1 MNGSYFALWL
11 LAVLS
16 TSLISNLEGVS
27 YRLDGSVLPSFYNLT
42 IFVEPGKTIYQ
53 GLVEITLKPQQE
65 NVRIIKLHQD
75 TLKITDIRI
84 NDIAGNIVDNI
95 LPEQLEYEEE
105 TQQFSVPLGTEL
117 LRNVDYILKF
127 SFEGTIRT
135 DMAGLFSASYVEEVT
150 NSTKWLALTQMQ
162 RLNAR
167 LVFPCFDEPSIKA
180 RFQLQIIRP
189 VGFNA
194 ISNTRLITTTPYV

>member
-42 IFVEPGKTIYQ
+42 LFVESDYQ
-53 GLVEITLKPQQE
+53 GLVEITLKTQQE

-75 TLKITDIRI
+75 TLKITDIRL
-84 NDIAGNIVDNI
+84 NDIAGNMVENI

-117 LRNVDYILKF
+117 LRNVDYILKIR
-127 SFEGTIRT
+127 FEGIIRT
-135 DMAGLFSASYVEEVT
+135 DMAGLFSASYVDELT
-150 NSTKWLALTQMQ
+150 NSTNWLALTQMQ

-180 RFQLQIIRP
+180 RFQLQIIRT
-189 VGFNA
+189 VGYNA
-194 ISNTRLITTTPYV
+194 ITNTRLITSTPFV

>member
-42 IFVEPGKTIYQ
+42 LFVESDYQ
-53 GLVEITLKPQQE
+53 GLVEITLKTQQE

-75 TLKITDIRI
+75 TLKITDIRL
-84 NDIAGNIVDNI
+84 NDIAGNMVENI

-117 LRNVDYILKF
+117 LRNVDYILKIR
-127 SFEGTIRT
+127 FEGIIRT
-135 DMAGLFSASYVEEVT
+135 DMAGLFSASYVDELT
-150 NSTKWLALTQMQ
+150 NSTNWLALTQMQ

-180 RFQLQIIRP
+180 RFQLQIIRT
-189 VGFNA
+189 VGYNV
-194 ISNTRLITTTPYV
+194 ITNTRLITSTPFV

>member
-42 IFVEPGKTIYQ
+42 LFVESDYQ
-53 GLVEITLKPQQE
+53 GLVEITLKTQQE

-75 TLKITDIRI
+75 TLKITDIRL
-84 NDIAGNIVDNI
+84 NDIAGNMVENI

-105 TQQFSVPLGTEL
+105 TQQFSVSLGTEL
-117 LRNVDYILKF
+117 LRNVDYILKIR
-127 SFEGTIRT
+127 FEGTIRT
-135 DMAGLFSASYVEEVT
+135 DMAGLFSASYVDELT
-150 NSTKWLALTQMQ
+150 NSTNWLALTQMQ

-180 RFQLQIIRP
+180 RFQLQIIRT
-189 VGFNA
+189 VGYNA
-194 ISNTRLITTTPYV
+194 ITNTRLITSTPFV

>member
-127 SFEGTIRT
+127 RFEGTIRT

>member
-42 IFVEPGKTIYQ
+42 LFVESDYQ
-53 GLVEITLKPQQE
+53 GLVEITLKTQQE

-75 TLKITDIRI
+75 TLKITDIRL
-84 NDIAGNIVDNI
+84 NDIAGNMVENI

-117 LRNVDYILKF
+117 LRNVDYILKIR
-127 SFEGTIRT
+127 FEGTIRT
-135 DMAGLFSASYVEEVT
+135 DMAGLFSASYVDELT
-150 NSTKWLALTQMQ
+150 NSTNWLALTQMQ

-180 RFQLQIIRP
+180 RFQLQIIRT
-189 VGFNA
+189 VGYNA
-194 ISNTRLITTTPYV
+194 ITNTRLITSTPFV

>member
-150 NSTKWLALTQMQ
+150 NSTKWLVLTQMQ